1 MLPRQ
6 AGGTEGEGRH
16 EANIYNLTLLLALAV
31 SEHDKGASL
40 GGSHKRR
47 RRHNDEGTMMKR
59 LPMCALVVATGLLAP
74 TVRAGMVCWLDHA
87 TPQTDSAKLV
97 FANPPY
103 FVEVT
108 HRDGAR
114 THIKGLS
121 SGPMTVDLRIGED
134 ILVTQGLHSSCQ
146 IKVTRVHG
154 RLQLAVIEEIGM
166 PGMPLDKSVEL
177 LAAGADG
184 QFHEVRADPAD
195 KSRLQHR

>member
-1 MLPRQ
+1 M
-6 AGGTEGEGRH
+6 
-16 EANIYNLTLLLALAV
+16 
-31 SEHDKGASL
+31 SEHDEYASFGLIHEL
-40 GGSHKRR
+40 GVGIAMRA
-47 RRHNDEGTMMKR
+47 DTMMKQ
-59 LPMCALVVATGLLAP
+59 LSTFALVVATGLLAP
-74 TVRAGMVCWLDHA
+74 PARAGMVCWLDNA
-87 TPQTDSAKLV
+87 IPQIDSAKLV
-97 FANPPY
+97 FAEPPY

-108 HRDGAR
+108 HRDGTR
-114 THIKGLS
+114 TRIKALS
-121 SGPMTVDLRIGED
+121 PGPMTVDLRVGED